1 MDRFNTPMRK
11 TNQSLFVSHCCWKVT
26 AQSWK
31 NKILQMCS
39 KLGPQY
45 TGGLSRIYCTFCPGA
60 VSIGSSFPCDTE
72 IDERFTNWMDGYLN
86 CQVDLIDARAGIYNN
101 CTAPLPVVASNQLSI
116 ARLIS
121 ILFAL
126 MLPDTSKTVSA
137 SVCLCD
143 FKGI

>member
-1 MDRFNTPMRK
+1 
-11 TNQSLFVSHCCWKVT
+11 
-26 AQSWK
+26 
-31 NKILQMCS
+31 
-39 KLGPQY
+39 
-45 TGGLSRIYCTFCPGA
+45 
-60 VSIGSSFPCDTE
+60 
-72 IDERFTNWMDGYLN
+72 MDGYLS

-126 MLPDTSKTVSA
+126 MLPDTSKTVSE